1 MRTIF
6 ILIKKEFLQVFRNP
20 LLISILTVAPLVQFV
35 IFPFC
40 ADYEIKML
48 DIAFIDNDR
57 SSISKDIINSFISS
71 ASAWLRSTPCVMK

>member
-1 MRTIF
+1 MRTIL

-20 LLISILTVAPLVQFV
+20 LLISILVVAPLVQFV

-57 SSISKDIINSFISS
+57 SSISKDIMDIAIST
-71 ASAWLRSTPCVMK
+71 ATEKVNE